1 MRSRVCAA
9 AAVTICL
16 LANAAWG
23 CEGKTVI
30 FEDDFQDDLG
40 GWPGD
45 STSMKFDKGTMVLQP
60 PVNFKT
66 TMRLNAAFTATDL
79 DLCAEAVFPTENPEA
94 GPSIGVLFWGIDYAN
109 LYLAHLSLKGTA
121 GLTRRFNQKWATIW
135 EQDVPKA
142 KQGPGASNIIRVV
155 AKGNLV
161 SVYIN
166 GEKVRDT
173 RAQPPGEA
181 RFGTYAER
189 NTAVEGQ
196 NFMFKKFKV
205 TKPD

>member
-79 DLCAEAVFPTENPEA
+79 
-94 GPSIGVLFWGIDYAN
+94 AN